1 MYIGKILCLR
11 LTMSYAFIDSRFD
24 PLPLLLLQPRCPR
37 RGRLRR
43 QKRCRAPIWRTA
55 ASWRPMS
62 FIYWSIYVPR
72 VCIISILFSVC
83 PRWCGFFITW
93 GPTTDVLLL
102 SFHCFSNLIVVYY
115 MHSPRPPISLRA
127 ASAPPSAAWFPPR
140 PCAIWRPRAWSASA
154 SSRITIY
161 DTMQKYITR
170 LHEFLHFS
178 HHASTPET
186 T

>member
-11 LTMSYAFIDSRFD
+11 LTMSYAFIDIRFD
-24 PLPLLLLQPRCPR
+24 PLPLLLLQHRCR
-37 RGRLRR
+37 RGRLRPR
-43 QKRCRAPIWRTA
+43 RPCRCCGSSRSTA

-72 VCIISILFSVC
+72 VCRISTLFSVC

-140 PCAIWRPRAWSASA
+140 PCAIWRPRTSSASA

-161 DTMQKYITR
+161 DTMQK
-170 LHEFLHFS
+170 
-178 HHASTPET
+178 
-186 T
+186 